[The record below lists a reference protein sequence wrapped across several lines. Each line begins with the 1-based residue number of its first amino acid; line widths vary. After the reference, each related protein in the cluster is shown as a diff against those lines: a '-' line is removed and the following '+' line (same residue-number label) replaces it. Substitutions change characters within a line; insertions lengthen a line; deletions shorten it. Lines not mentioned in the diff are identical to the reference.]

1 MTDSQP
7 ISQAQLDSL
16 WDFSDPAA
24 TIDRFREAM
33 ERDDV
38 DAEGRAELTTQVA
51 RAWGLLGNFEEAEAE
66 LEAAK
71 EEVDSPSEHLL
82 ARIALEGG
90 RLRVAAGEPG
100 EAVPL
105 FTLAARHAAADG
117 SQYLALDALHMLA
130 LTDAGHQEEWA
141 AEGFSMLGT
150 VTDPRT
156 LRWGVALHNNLGW
169 YLHDS
174 GRPEEA
180 MPHFQQALAAAE
192 EYGTADQR
200 FIGRWAIGRCLRT
213 LGRTDE
219 ARQIQEGLAE
229 ERPRDR
235 FVREE
240 LEALGAEPA
249 TDAAPKTDTDDA
261 RDATED

>member
-1 MTDSQP
+1 MP
-7 ISQAQLDSL
+7 ISQAKLDSL

-33 ERDDV
+33 DADGV
-38 DAEGRAELTTQVA
+38 DAEARAELTTQVA
-51 RAWGLLGNFEEAEAE
+51 RAWGLIGNFEEAESE
-66 LEAAK
+66 LAIAL
-71 EEVDSPSEHLL
+71 EEVDQPSEHLL
-82 ARIALEGG
+82 ARIALERG
-90 RLRVAAGEPG
+90 RLRVAEGKPD

-105 FTLAARHAAADG
+105 FTSAARHAAADG

-130 LTDAGHQEEWA
+130 LADNGHQEEWA

-156 LRWGVALHNNLGW
+156 LRWGVALHNNLAW

-192 EYGTADQR
+192 EYGTSDQR

-213 LGRTDE
+213 LGRLDE
-219 ARQIQEGLAE
+219 ARQIQEGLAA

-240 LEALGAEPA
+240 LDALGVPA
-249 TDAAPKTDTDDA
+249 ATGDDSPG
-261 RDATED
+261 E

>member
-1 MTDSQP
+1 MP
-7 ISQAQLDSL
+7 ISQAQLDAL

-33 ERDDV
+33 E
-38 DAEGRAELTTQVA
+38 AEGVGAEARAELATQVA
-51 RAWGLLGNFEEAEAE
+51 RAWGLIGNVEEAESELAAAE
-66 LEAAK
+66 
-71 EEVDSPSEHLL
+71 EEVDAPSENLL
-82 ARIALEGG
+82 ARIALERG
-90 RLRVAAGEPG
+90 RLRVADGEPDD
-100 EAVPL
+100 AVPL
-105 FTLAARHAAADG
+105 FTLAARHAAAAG
-117 SQYLALDALHMLA
+117 SPYLALDALHMLA
-130 LTDAGHQEEWA
+130 LTDSGHQEEWA

-150 VTDPRT
+150 VTQPRT
-156 LRWGVALHNNLGW
+156 LRWGVALHNNLAW

-200 FIGRWAIGRCLRT
+200 FIGRWAIARCLRT

-219 ARQIQEGLAE
+219 ARQIQEGLAV

-235 FVREE
+235 FVKEE
-240 LEALGAEPA
+240 LEALGGAPGTTGA
-249 TDAAPKTDTDDA
+249 AGDAPG
-261 RDATED
+261 E